1 MTEEKMLSGS
11 KIFSLP
17 KSEKEEEI
25 SFISGYREVQ
35 SSKLVYYLWLSRIFI
50 FGAVLSLALFAT
62 SSLVIFHLAPK
73 VQVEPFLI
81 IEQDESNNIV
91 RNEAISP
98 NMASKNQL
106 MEVFIKQY
114 VILRNTIV
122 SDEREMETRWFPGGM
137 INMYS
142 SETIFTIFDK
152 YRESVWQLMRD
163 LGMSREVEII
173 SIGRLGGNK
182 SNVWKVDF
190 KTYDLTNE
198 KRDPKSKAIIV
209 TTRYWTASIS
219 ARFIPER
226 AFMGLRLLNPLGFT
240 VWRYS
245 QTEVEVL

>member
-1 MTEEKMLSGS
+1 MTEERSLTGS

-17 KSEKEEEI
+17 KSDKEDDLA
-25 SFISGYREVQ
+25 FISGYREVQ
-35 SSKLVYYLWLSRIFI
+35 SSKLMYYIWLSRFFI
-50 FGAVLSLALFAT
+50 LFTAISLFVSAT
-62 SSLVIFHLAPK
+62 SSLVIFRLAPK

-81 IEQDESNNIV
+81 IEQDESENIV
-91 RNEAISP
+91 RNETITT

-114 VILRNTIV
+114 VLLRNTIV
-122 SDEREMETRWFPGGM
+122 SDEREMQTRWFPGGM

-142 SETIFTIFDK
+142 SGEIYAAFDQ
-152 YRESVWQLMRD
+152 YREGVWQLIRD

-173 SIGRLGGNK
+173 SVGKVGGNK

-198 KRDPKSKAIIV
+198 RRDPKTKGIIV

-226 AFMGLRLLNPLGFT
+226 YFMGLRLLNPLGFT
-240 VWRYS
+240 VLRYS

>member
-1 MTEEKMLSGS
+1 MTEEKVLTGS

-35 SSKLVYYLWLSRIFI
+35 SSKLMYYIWLSRFFI
-50 FGAVLSLALFAT
+50 LSAVISLFLFAT